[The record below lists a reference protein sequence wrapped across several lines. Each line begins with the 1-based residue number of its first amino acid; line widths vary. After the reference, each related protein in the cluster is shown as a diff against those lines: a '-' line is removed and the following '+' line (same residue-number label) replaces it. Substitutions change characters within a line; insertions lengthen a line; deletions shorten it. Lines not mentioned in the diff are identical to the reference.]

1 MESYSIFLCYYFA
14 FLEKQKIR
22 PQYPSN
28 NWLFPGKEPTVK
40 CSSSKHTS
48 PSKKTI
54 LFCYYIT
61 KIHHHKKRQIK
72 NQATGNNFGPVCF
85 RMGIIWKNLGTPD
98 KNIQSCGFGCIR
110 TLDPGVKIDILKSP
124 NSFKIQR
131 KIALEFFSC
140 RNSSNLFIIRAHSS
154 RVCMMPHHTDSII
167 FALGGSPLL
176 TNLLGPFFL
185 AVGHHKVWHIASHF
199 TVRMRAKKLEKYH

>member
-98 KNIQSCGFGCIR
+98 KTYIRIKTSKVVDSAGFGPWTREWKSMFWNHQIHLKFR
-110 TLDPGVKIDILKSP
+110 GKLHSNFFHVEILV
-124 NSFKIQR
+124 I
-131 KIALEFFSC
+131 FS
-140 RNSSNLFIIRAHSS
+140 
-154 RVCMMPHHTDSII
+154 
-167 FALGGSPLL
+167 
-176 TNLLGPFFL
+176 
-185 AVGHHKVWHIASHF
+185 
-199 TVRMRAKKLEKYH
+199 